1 METLHSTELSS
12 ELAFFE
18 EDYINDAIMSKSL
31 EPKHPVTNIGENT
44 SSPIDFNIDGTERA
58 IRPSQCFIQIN
69 ASLIGKKTVVTPA
82 TSTST
87 ATTVRTDVIENRV
100 HCGIIN
106 NIGHAF
112 FKNEFKNR

>member
-58 IRPSQCFIQIN
+58 IRPSQ
-69 ASLIGKKTVVTPA
+69 SGMVRKK
-82 TSTST
+82 
-87 ATTVRTDVIENRV
+87 VRLRFLAGAVLLYNSY
-100 HCGIIN
+100 
-106 NIGHAF
+106 
-112 FKNEFKNR
+112 